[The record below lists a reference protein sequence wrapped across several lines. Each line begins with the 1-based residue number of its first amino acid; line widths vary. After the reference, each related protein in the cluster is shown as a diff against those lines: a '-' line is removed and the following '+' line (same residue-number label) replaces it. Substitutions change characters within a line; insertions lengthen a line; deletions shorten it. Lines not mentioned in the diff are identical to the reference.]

1 MNEKKSFYVIGMS
14 CAGCAA
20 NIQQALSERKGVIEA
35 RVNFAAS
42 DVIVEYNPTL
52 VSDKDLQKTV
62 QEAGYDLLL
71 ENETEPEQAEILQ
84 REAYDKL
91 HRKTIGAL
99 LLSLPVFVIGMFF
112 MHIPYGNWIML
123 GFTLPVLLYSE
134 GIFSLMPGDN

>member
-62 QEAGYDLLL
+62 QEAVR
-71 ENETEPEQAEILQ
+71 NTNQKPRTNQQ
-84 REAYDKL
+84 SFRSL
-91 HRKTIGAL
+91 H
-99 LLSLPVFVIGMFF
+99 
-112 MHIPYGNWIML
+112 
-123 GFTLPVLLYSE
+123 
-134 GIFSLMPGDN
+134 

>member
-52 VSDKDLQKTV
+52 VSDKDLQKTYRK
-62 QEAGYDLLL
+62 QATICCWKMRQSLNRPKFY
-71 ENETEPEQAEILQ
+71 NEKPMINYTGK
-84 REAYDKL
+84 R
-91 HRKTIGAL
+91 
-99 LLSLPVFVIGMFF
+99 
-112 MHIPYGNWIML
+112 
-123 GFTLPVLLYSE
+123 
-134 GIFSLMPGDN
+134 

>member
-91 HRKTIGAL
+91 RRKTIGAL
-99 LLSLPVFVIGMFF
+99 LLSLPVFVIGPMATGSCWDL
-112 MHIPYGNWIML
+112 PYRSYW
-123 GFTLPVLLYSE
+123 YSE

>member
-62 QEAGYDLLL
+62 QEAEKKSQNKTVTEL
-71 ENETEPEQAEILQ
+71 ENLKNHE
-84 REAYDKL
+84 R
-91 HRKTIGAL
+91 RK
-99 LLSLPVFVIGMFF
+99 
-112 MHIPYGNWIML
+112 
-123 GFTLPVLLYSE
+123 
-134 GIFSLMPGDN
+134 

>member
-62 QEAGYDLLL
+62 QEAGYDLLKMRQSL
-71 ENETEPEQAEILQ
+71 NRPKFYNEKPMINYAGK
-84 REAYDKL
+84 R
-91 HRKTIGAL
+91 
-99 LLSLPVFVIGMFF
+99 
-112 MHIPYGNWIML
+112 
-123 GFTLPVLLYSE
+123 
-134 GIFSLMPGDN
+134 

>member
-71 ENETEPEQAEILQ
+71 EMRQSLNRPKFYNEKPMINYAGK
-84 REAYDKL
+84 R
-91 HRKTIGAL
+91 
-99 LLSLPVFVIGMFF
+99 
-112 MHIPYGNWIML
+112 
-123 GFTLPVLLYSE
+123 
-134 GIFSLMPGDN
+134 